1 MHCDRKMSKSKLN
14 VIKIPRESNSG
25 GEGPKAE
32 FPRMPRMYLE
42 LIENK
47 DKIKPGMVNKEYD
60 PDEVATVISDRSYRP
75 KTTANAGTSEWNPS
89 NIEEEDEDDEEEEEV
104 DEEEEEDGD
113 DEEEEEEKIKQVE
126 DEEEVLEDIG
136 DEEDE
141 DEDENEDG
149 EEEEEDDKQ
158 RGGEGKK
165 KEELDIQKENE
176 EFVGIEDDQEEE
188 EDEMNDGGGFLPPF
202 GGGGGGRRGGDI
214 EEEFDDDFG
223 QFMKRKEKDM
233 PSRMVEDDR
242 ASMSSS
248 TRKSAPPLTRE
259 ENLKKNRVREKLK
272 EILHDPPK
280 LSDLERRG
288 EVRTKKVIPNLPRQT
303 MEEEDELKRELL
315 YKFDLLKRGYKNVD
329 IPEFNMHSD
338 YKNMNKTYENTLRR
352 VSLDSSVENYRNYLI
367 AGFMVMEYV
376 LGYWLRFDMAG
387 FTQQQI
393 LNMNQYER
401 MLIELGEKS
410 YVPDD
415 KKWPVELRLLGMI
428 VLNAVIFIIAKMIIS
443 KTGTNLFGL
452 MNAQQSEYQKNT
464 HKAKRK
470 MRGPNIDFSN
480 IPDLDD
486 VSTTSGPTVM

>member
-1 MHCDRKMSKSKLN
+1 
-14 VIKIPRESNSG
+14 
-25 GEGPKAE
+25 
-32 FPRMPRMYLE
+32 MPRMYLE

-60 PDEVATVISDRSYRP
+60 PDEIATIISENSFRP
-75 KTTANAGTSEWNPS
+75 RTSTTSRNQHPQIDE
-89 NIEEEDEDDEEEEEV
+89 EEEDDDDEEEYGLNEDDEEKEDVENEE
-104 DEEEEEDGD
+104 
-113 DEEEEEEKIKQVE
+113 EEEEEEKKDEIREE
-126 DEEEVLEDIG
+126 DEEEETKRSVDIQAMQKQN
-136 DEEDE
+136 EELIDS
-141 DEDENEDG
+141 D
-149 EEEEEDDKQ
+149 EEEDDLETEEDGSEKGG
-158 RGGEGKK
+158 RGGA
-165 KEELDIQKENE
+165 
-176 EFVGIEDDQEEE
+176 
-188 EDEMNDGGGFLPPF
+188 GFLPPF
-202 GGGGGGRRGGDI
+202 GGRGGADNDEDL
-214 EEEFDDDFG
+214 EEGFDDDLG
-223 QFMKRKEKDM
+223 DFMKRKDAPPQPHAM
-233 PSRMVEDDR
+233 EDDSM
-242 ASMSSS
+242 SMSSS
-248 TRKSAPPLTRE
+248 TKRSAPPLTRE

-280 LSDLERRG
+280 LSDLEKRG
-288 EVRTKKVIPNLPRQT
+288 EVRTKKVIPNMPHQT

-315 YKFDLLKRGYKNVD
+315 FKFDLLKRGYKNVD

-452 MNAQQSEYQKNT
+452 MNAQQSEFQKHT

-470 MRGPNIDFSN
+470 MRGPNIDLSN

-486 VSTTSGPTVM
+486 VSTSIAH

>member
-1 MHCDRKMSKSKLN
+1 
-14 VIKIPRESNSG
+14 
-25 GEGPKAE
+25 
-32 FPRMPRMYLE
+32 
-42 LIENK
+42 
-47 DKIKPGMVNKEYD
+47 
-60 PDEVATVISDRSYRP
+60 
-75 KTTANAGTSEWNPS
+75 
-89 NIEEEDEDDEEEEEV
+89 
-104 DEEEEEDGD
+104 
-113 DEEEEEEKIKQVE
+113 
-126 DEEEVLEDIG
+126 
-136 DEEDE
+136 
-141 DEDENEDG
+141 
-149 EEEEEDDKQ
+149 
-158 RGGEGKK
+158 
-165 KEELDIQKENE
+165 
-176 EFVGIEDDQEEE
+176 
-188 EDEMNDGGGFLPPF
+188 
-202 GGGGGGRRGGDI
+202 
-214 EEEFDDDFG
+214 
-223 QFMKRKEKDM
+223 
-233 PSRMVEDDR
+233 
-242 ASMSSS
+242 
-248 TRKSAPPLTRE
+248 
-259 ENLKKNRVREKLK
+259 
-272 EILHDPPK
+272 
-280 LSDLERRG
+280 
-288 EVRTKKVIPNLPRQT
+288 
-303 MEEEDELKRELL
+303 LKRELL

-452 MNAQQSEYQKNT
+452 MNAQQSEFQKNT

-486 VSTTSGPTVM
+486 VSASIQ

>member
-1 MHCDRKMSKSKLN
+1 MHCDRKMSKSKIN
-14 VIKIPRESNSG
+14 VIKIPRENGVVDSS
-25 GEGPKAE
+25 KDAE

-60 PDEVATVISDRSYRP
+60 PDEVATVMSEKSVRP
-75 KTTANAGTSEWNPS
+75 RPDTSSWNPDEQ
-89 NIEEEDEDDEEEEEV
+89 IEEEEGEAEEEYEDEDDIEKEEEKEEDDAEKEEEDEKEEEADIEKEEEESLI
-104 DEEEEEDGD
+104 
-113 DEEEEEEKIKQVE
+113 EEEEEEE
-126 DEEEVLEDIG
+126 LPHLPSFDRM
-136 DEEDE
+136 
-141 DEDENEDG
+141 NE
-149 EEEEEDDKQ
+149 
-158 RGGEGKK
+158 
-165 KEELDIQKENE
+165 
-176 EFVGIEDDQEEE
+176 
-188 EDEMNDGGGFLPPF
+188 
-202 GGGGGGRRGGDI
+202 DI
-214 EEEFDDDFG
+214 EENFDDDFDDD
-223 QFMKRKEKDM
+223 FIKRNSAS
-233 PSRMVEDDR
+233 PSRPLRPPEDDR
-242 ASMSSS
+242 VSMSSS
-248 TRKSAPPLTRE
+248 TKMSAPPLTRE
-259 ENLKKNRVREKLK
+259 ENLQKNKMRERLK

-280 LSDLERRG
+280 LSDLEKRG
-288 EVRTKKVIPNLPRQT
+288 EVKTKRVIPNLPRQT

-428 VLNAVIFIIAKMIIS
+428 VLNAVIFIIAKMIIT

-452 MNAQQSEYQKNT
+452 MNAQQSEFQKNT
-464 HKAKRK
+464 HKVKRK
-470 MRGPNIDFSN
+470 MRGPNIDLSN

-486 VSTTSGPTVM
+486 VSTTSA

>member
-1 MHCDRKMSKSKLN
+1 MSKSKLN

-25 GEGPKAE
+25 GEGPKAD

-75 KTTANAGTSEWNPS
+75 KTTANAETSEWNPS
-89 NIEEEDEDDEEEEEV
+89 NIEEEDE
-104 DEEEEEDGD
+104 EEEEEDGD
-113 DEEEEEEKIKQVE
+113 DEEEEDGDDDEEEDEEEKIKQVE

-136 DEEDE
+136 DEDEDE
-141 DEDENEDG
+141 DENEDENEDG
-149 EEEEEDDKQ
+149 EEEEEEDDKQ
-158 RGGEGKK
+158 RGGDGKK
-165 KEELDIQKENE
+165 KDELDIQKENE
-176 EFVGIEDDQEEE
+176 EFVGIEDDEE
-188 EDEMNDGGGFLPPF
+188 EDEINNGGLPPF
-202 GGGGGGRRGGDI
+202 GGGGGGGRRGGDI

-233 PSRMVEDDR
+233 PSRMMEDDR

-288 EVRTKKVIPNLPRQT
+288 EVRTKKVIPILPRQT

-486 VSTTSGPTVM
+486 VSTTSGPTAM

>member
-1 MHCDRKMSKSKLN
+1 MSKSKVN

-25 GEGPKAE
+25 GEIPKAD

-60 PDEVATVISDRSYRP
+60 PDEVSTVISDRSYRP
-75 KTTANAGTSEWNPS
+75 KTTTNAETSEWNPS
-89 NIEEEDEDDEEEEEV
+89 NIDEEDEEE

-113 DEEEEEEKIKQVE
+113 DEEEEEEEEKEIKE
-126 DEEEVLEDIG
+126 IENEEEVLEDIG

-141 DEDENEDG
+141 DENEDG
-149 EEEEEDDKQ
+149 EEEEEEDDDKQ
-158 RGGEGKK
+158 RGGEEMK

-176 EFVGIEDDQEEE
+176 EFVGIEDE
-188 EDEMNDGGGFLPPF
+188 EDMDDGDDEGRGGFLPPF
-202 GGGGGGRRGGDI
+202 GGGGRGGGGDI

-233 PSRMVEDDR
+233 APSRMMEEDR